1 MNTES
6 VNQNLIKLWEEIFT
20 ADNITNAGQTL
31 TDVSEDLAEEFEDA
45 AALAKQEL
53 RLSEISASELTKF
66 AGEKLVSAV
75 AEILSTDE
83 KSSVLASLRCFE
95 HADTYSESVYVFV
108 TPVSNTLFETYLVLE
123 SDESS
128 ALNIVQEF
136 IREHNEDLDE
146 EDLEYTFETLNL
158 VGAINPA

>member
-1 MNTES
+1 MNTKS
-6 VNQNLIKLWEEIFT
+6 VNQNLIELWEEIFT
-20 ADNITNAGQTL
+20 SDNITDAGQAL
-31 TDVSEDLAEEFEDA
+31 TDVSEDLTEEFEDA
-45 AALAKQEL
+45 TVLAKQEL
-53 RLSEISASELTKF
+53 GLSEISASELTKF
-66 AGEKLVSAV
+66 AGEKLVNAV

-83 KSSVLASLRCFE
+83 NSSILASLRCLE

-108 TPVSNTLFETYLVLE
+108 IPVSNTLFETYLVLE

-128 ALNIVQEF
+128 AHNIAQEF
-136 IREHNEDLDE
+136 IRKHNEELDK

>member
-6 VNQNLIKLWEEIFT
+6 VNQNLIELWEEIFT
-20 ADNITNAGQTL
+20 ADNITDAGQAL
-31 TDVSEDLAEEFEDA
+31 TDVSEDLVEEFEDA

-53 RLSEISASELTKF
+53 GLSEISASELTKF
-66 AGEKLVSAV
+66 AGEKLVNAV

-83 KSSVLASLRCFE
+83 KSSVLASLRCLE
-95 HADTYSESVYVFV
+95 HADTYSESVFVFV
-108 TPVSNTLFETYLVLE
+108 SPVSNTLFETYLVLE